1 MYFEIIGTLSEIEVT
16 AEGRAVRERR
26 QHRRRYGGRRWRK
39 LESMTPRSMDRAQLE
54 DLVIRFTDAFNN
66 DDLDGVMALMA
77 EDAVYEEFTGTINRG
92 RAGIRAAFVPQFR
105 GDFGKVRFDAE
116 DLFVDAQTGKALIR
130 WVCRLETRRGPG
142 GWRGL
147 DILHVE
153 DGLVKHKLTYA
164 KAKVPLIE

>member
-1 MYFEIIGTLSEIEVT
+1 
-16 AEGRAVRERR
+16 
-26 QHRRRYGGRRWRK
+26 
-39 LESMTPRSMDRAQLE
+39 MTPRPADRRSSRSGHPLHRRLQQRRL
-54 DLVIRFTDAFNN
+54 RRR
-66 DDLDGVMALMA
+66 DGACA

-92 RAGIRAAFVPQFR
+92 RAAIRAAFVPQFR
-105 GDFGKVRFDAE
+105 GDFWQGALRDRG
-116 DLFVDAQTGKALIR
+116 LFVDAQTGKALIR